1 MICAIASFALLT
13 SVAAYRVEVKEL
25 EHSEGKRIFENC
37 EDFRELFH
45 GRVSAV
51 QNFLDAHPNATGFS
65 KMDQAR
71 FTMKT
76 FAVVRTL
83 RRAKDCEWVVNG
95 NSEEIQAAQNIVRVT
110 LAGNP
115 CAAAAMAELTP
126 EAYQTAAHE
135 LIPLQRAMMV
145 LVSDACVVPELVELD
160 FENEEGVKEGAQES
174 EEQMA
179 NTIDELFEEAAIESE
194 GGTEGSLMQSQFLG
208 RVFAWIGAIFFA
220 IVYGFFCAGPGA
232 VIGLILGV
240 YAAGLYCAC
249 CGRGPCQ
256 EGFGFMFLGMGAGG
270 LFGFAQCAATQIMPL
285 IGMDAT
291 SA

>member
-1 MICAIASFALLT
+1 
-13 SVAAYRVEVKEL
+13 
-25 EHSEGKRIFENC
+25 
-37 EDFRELFH
+37 
-45 GRVSAV
+45 
-51 QNFLDAHPNATGFS
+51 
-65 KMDQAR
+65 MDQAR

-179 NTIDELFEEAAIESE
+179 NTIDELFEEAAIENE